1 MIQFQISQDGL
12 GEDAGRIMEMHFTMV
27 LIILGYRVQ
36 DVLYFRNLLINSGDI
51 CIASTDKNITG

>member
-27 LIILGYRVQ
+27 LIILGYILGSAFENQGER
-36 DVLYFRNLLINSGDI
+36 LKS
-51 CIASTDKNITG
+51 